1 MGCVAALLS
10 GQQRVPPDEMRLRN
24 SAWVPPVQ
32 YTLRTETRVVEVGVV
47 VRDSRSHAV
56 GGLTRDDFEIEDGG
70 KKRETTAFS
79 TETSSHQAAAS
90 SGRATRA
97 APPAVDAPGSS
108 AAPRRFVAL
117 LFDDLSMGQGDL
129 VSTRKAAKK
138 LLTEGL
144 SAGDMVGIFFMSKG
158 QILPFTDD
166 VMKLNESLDKLTIAT
181 RSPALPSC
189 PNLTEYDAYVIAN
202 RKDPLLVPVKVAE
215 AVQCGLCPAAGTSC
229 TSRVEY
235 MATGVWNQI
244 RFTSLNTLVS
254 IGRIVDF
261 MATLPG
267 RRVVLMASSGFLS
280 GTLEAEREEIVN
292 RALHGGVVINALDAK
307 GLYALD
313 SGVSE
318 TNMNGRSVVAR
329 LNQGTSPQWES
340 AAAMSILSAST
351 GGLFFHNSN
360 DLELGLKEL
369 GLVPEF
375 SYSLAFV
382 LPVAPDGR
390 YHKLKVRLKHNSPY
404 SLQARPGYFAAI
416 IPAAPPAG
424 ERRIDQEAMS
434 AGTLDEV
441 PVSISAVAGNLPSG
455 EPALMMVLHLDVAHL
470 PFVKQA
476 GRRTQKLTVVAA
488 LFDRAGNFVTGKE
501 CVMDFGLKENTF
513 KLLAGGMDA
522 AVTLTAPA
530 GKYRLRGVVQD
541 ASDGKITAS
550 SLSAEIQ

>member
-1 MGCVAALLS
+1 M
-10 GQQRVPPDEMRLRN
+10 RN

-47 VRDSRSHAV
+47 VRDSRSHSA

-70 KKRETTAFS
+70 KKREITAFS
-79 TETSSHQAAAS
+79 TETSSPPAAAS
-90 SGRATRA
+90 SARATPA
-97 APPAVDAPGSS
+97 APPAVDTPGSS
-108 AAPRRFVAL
+108 AAPRRFLAL

-129 VSTRKAAKK
+129 VSTRKAAKR

-144 SAGDMVGIFFMSKG
+144 SDGDMVGIFFMSKG

-215 AVQCGLCPAAGTSC
+215 AVQCGLCPAEGTSC

-254 IGRIVDF
+254 IRRIVDF

-280 GTLEAEREEIVN
+280 GTLEPEREEIIN
-292 RALHGGVVINALDAK
+292 RALHGGVVINSLDAK
-307 GLYALD
+307 GLYTLD

-351 GGLFFHNSN
+351 GGLFFHNNN

-382 LPVAPDGR
+382 LPAAPDGK
-390 YHKLKVRLKHNSPY
+390 YHKLRVRLKHDSHY
-404 SLQARPGYFAAI
+404 SLQARPGYFAAV

-441 PVSISAVAGNLPSG
+441 PVSISAVAGNMPSG